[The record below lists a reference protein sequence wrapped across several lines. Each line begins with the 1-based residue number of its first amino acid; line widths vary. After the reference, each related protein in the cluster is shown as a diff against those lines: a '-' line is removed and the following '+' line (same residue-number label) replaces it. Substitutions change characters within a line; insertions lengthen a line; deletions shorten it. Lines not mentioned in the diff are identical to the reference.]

1 MTNIV
6 RNATRVLRGL
16 FILRLLTVPL
26 GIIVYTVRWSVFP
39 TPEPFE
45 VPSRLA
51 LILLPT
57 VLAMLFLFI
66 PGLQRRM
73 GRAYLPTALTIV
85 IVAFTIESGVA
96 FVYPRAQLAVALP
109 YGGHFSLPLAQAE
122 TILMMLV
129 PCVLAGAVYG
139 VRGAV
144 KAATLATVLHLL
156 LSVAISMSDAL
167 LGGFVLLLPV
177 RIAVL
182 YGFPLIAG
190 YLADTWRR
198 EHEELQEA
206 NRQVRGYAA
215 TIEQLATSRERVRLA
230 RAMHDT
236 LAHSLAALVVQLE
249 AVDALQETDPKAA
262 QEQLGKVRQEA
273 RVGLEEARRAIL
285 DLRSAPVEERGLS
298 GALEQL
304 VRQFGQRN
312 GIKTGWTVKGEL
324 TPLLP
329 VQANA
334 LYRIAEE
341 ALSNI
346 ERHAG
351 ARNVAVSL
359 SYENG
364 VTLAVQDDGQG
375 FDPQAV
381 DANRYGLIG
390 IRERATLVD
399 GEVSIESAPGAG
411 TTLSVHIAEL
421 WKG

>member
-1 MTNIV
+1 
-6 RNATRVLRGL
+6 
-16 FILRLLTVPL
+16 
-26 GIIVYTVRWSVFP
+26 
-39 TPEPFE
+39 
-45 VPSRLA
+45 
-51 LILLPT
+51 
-57 VLAMLFLFI
+57 
-66 PGLQRRM
+66 
-73 GRAYLPTALTIV
+73 
-85 IVAFTIESGVA
+85 
-96 FVYPRAQLAVALP
+96 
-109 YGGHFSLPLAQAE
+109 
-122 TILMMLV
+122 
-129 PCVLAGAVYG
+129 
-139 VRGAV
+139 
-144 KAATLATVLHLL
+144 
-156 LSVAISMSDAL
+156 
-167 LGGFVLLLPV
+167 LLPV

-249 AVDALQETDPKAA
+249 AVDALQETDPEAA

-273 RVGLEEARRAIL
+273 RVGLEETRRAIL

-312 GIKTGWTVKGEL
+312 GIKTEWTVRGEF

-364 VTLAVQDDGQG
+364 VTLTVQDDGQG

-381 DANRYGLIG
+381 DVDRYGLIG
-390 IRERATLVD
+390 VHERATLVD
-399 GEVSIESAPGAG
+399 GEVNIVSAPSTG
-411 TTLSVHIAEL
+411 TMLSVHIAEL